1 MPGATKGLDQSVV
14 IWFFSKLLPED
25 IQIQKRFLMRRF
37 YNGMTSTS
45 EWTAKIVRWIVILL
59 ILSISYDV
67 FMRYLFNAPTIWSY
81 ALSYMLGAT
90 FSVLGLAYVHSV
102 SGNVRVDIIYNKF
115 SPKTKLI
122 IDLFFTIIFLFPLY
136 GFLAYNF
143 GVNTWNAFVI
153 KRYDINSIWY
163 PVVWPYMTAI
173 TLGFALLFVQGIAIF
188 LKDMRT
194 LIKGGKEPW

>member
-1 MPGATKGLDQSVV
+1 
-14 IWFFSKLLPED
+14 
-25 IQIQKRFLMRRF
+25 
-37 YNGMTSTS
+37 MTLTS
-45 EWTAKIVRWIVILL
+45 ERIAKIISWLVALLVI
-59 ILSISYDV
+59 SISYDV

-81 ALSYMLGAT
+81 ALSYMMGAAL
-90 FSVLGLAYVHSV
+90 SALGLAYVHSV
-102 SGNVRVDIIYNKF
+102 GGNVRVDIIYNKF
-115 SPKTKLI
+115 SPKVKLI

-173 TLGFALLFVQGIAIF
+173 TLGFALLFAQGVATF
-188 LKDMRT
+188 LRDLKT
-194 LIKGGKEPW
+194 LMKGGKEPW

>member
-1 MPGATKGLDQSVV
+1 
-14 IWFFSKLLPED
+14 
-25 IQIQKRFLMRRF
+25 
-37 YNGMTSTS
+37 MTLTS
-45 EWTAKIVRWIVILL
+45 ERIAKIVSWLVALLVI
-59 ILSISYDV
+59 SISYDV

-81 ALSYMLGAT
+81 ALSYMMGAAL
-90 FSVLGLAYVHSV
+90 SALGLAYVHSV
-102 SGNVRVDIIYNKF
+102 GGNVRVDIIYNKF
-115 SPKTKLI
+115 SPKVKLI

-173 TLGFALLFVQGIAIF
+173 TLGFALLFVQGIATF

>member
-1 MPGATKGLDQSVV
+1 
-14 IWFFSKLLPED
+14 
-25 IQIQKRFLMRRF
+25 
-37 YNGMTSTS
+37 MTLTS
-45 EWTAKIVRWIVILL
+45 ERIAKIISWLVALLVI
-59 ILSISYDV
+59 SISYDV

-81 ALSYMLGAT
+81 ALSYMMGAAL
-90 FSVLGLAYVHSV
+90 SALGLAYVHSV

-115 SPKTKLI
+115 SPKVKLI
-122 IDLFFTIIFLFPLY
+122 IDLFFTIIFFFPLY

-173 TLGFALLFVQGIAIF
+173 TLGFALLFAQGVATF
-188 LKDMRT
+188 LRDLKT

>member
-1 MPGATKGLDQSVV
+1 
-14 IWFFSKLLPED
+14 
-25 IQIQKRFLMRRF
+25 
-37 YNGMTSTS
+37 MTSTS
-45 EWTAKIVRWIVILL
+45 ERIAKIVSWLVALLVI
-59 ILSISYDV
+59 SISYDV

-81 ALSYMLGAT
+81 ALSYMMGAAL
-90 FSVLGLAYVHSV
+90 SALGLAYVHSV
-102 SGNVRVDIIYNKF
+102 GGNVRVDIIYNKF
-115 SPKTKLI
+115 SPKVKLI

>member
-1 MPGATKGLDQSVV
+1 
-14 IWFFSKLLPED
+14 
-25 IQIQKRFLMRRF
+25 
-37 YNGMTSTS
+37 MTLTS
-45 EWTAKIVRWIVILL
+45 ERIAKIISWLVALLVI
-59 ILSISYDV
+59 SISYDV

-81 ALSYMLGAT
+81 ALSYMMGAAL
-90 FSVLGLAYVHSV
+90 SALGLAYVHSV
-102 SGNVRVDIIYNKF
+102 GGNVRVDIIYNKF
-115 SPKTKLI
+115 SPKVKLI
-122 IDLFFTIIFLFPLY
+122 IDLFFTIIFFFPLY